1 MFFIL
6 FLLIVPWVG
15 KFYNE
20 YGLELLPR
28 SGGRGACG
36 SLCIRSAELAVE
48 AALGF
53 WYSLCAGLSS
63 VLFSQEVSGVRETWV
78 NLSFPYHRDLQV
90 WKADCLWASF
100 RGQGHRGLRNYAMPL
115 LFFLWPN
122 CEHLLQR
129 GFPVCL
135 VLRDSC
141 FELLYSHTQS
151 FHKESAGPRLKSK
164 DGNAYKRRSQ
174 FGAI

>member
-36 SLCIRSAELAVE
+36 SLCICSAELAVE

-100 RGQGHRGLRNYAMPL
+100 RGQGHRGLRNYAKK
-115 LFFLWPN
+115 LFFFSCDQTVSISSREVFQCVWCSGTAALSSCTLIPSPSTRS
-122 CEHLLQR
+122 LLV
-129 GFPVCL
+129 PV
-135 VLRDSC
+135 
-141 FELLYSHTQS
+141 
-151 FHKESAGPRLKSK
+151 
-164 DGNAYKRRSQ
+164 
-174 FGAI
+174 